1 MKTVLQVDS
10 LEGFRSLMV
19 RVRAG
24 KLSVLYS
31 GAMAV
36 AMSGVFGH
44 WPWFATYNWLSSS
57 QFIRQAIP
65 SKLLRNA
72 SIGIAASVVSDT
84 LVNAMRVIKTTKQS
98 LGSRRTT
105 TYADTIRIIL
115 AADGWKGLFGR
126 GLRTRIMS
134 NAIQSIVF
142 TVVWRGLSDHWR
154 RRNPDSGDAPA
165 S

>member
-10 LEGFRSLMV
+10 LEGFRSLML
-19 RVRAG
+19 RVAEG
-24 KLSVLYS
+24 KFNVLYS

-36 AMSGVFGH
+36 ALSGVLGH

-57 QFIRQAIP
+57 EFIHQAIP

-84 LVNAMRVIKTTKQS
+84 LVNVMRVVKTTKQS
-98 LGSRRTT
+98 LGSRQTT
-105 TYADTIRIIL
+105 SYADTVRIIL
-115 AADGWKGLFGR
+115 AADGWRGLFGR
-126 GLRTRIMS
+126 GLRTRIMA

-142 TVVWRGLSDHWR
+142 TVVWRSLADHWR
-154 RRNPDSGDAPA
+154 RRNPDSGDVTAA
-165 S
+165 